1 MRSNE
6 RGANL
11 FHMARTGRRKG
22 KAAPTSKNIDDFG
35 VELTHAGDRR
45 DLIRRIERLKAAL
58 LKIDLDQTDR
68 DLIELGRGAKKNF
81 AQAFSTALAQKTA
94 NVLRAIFPEIL
105 PTEGGEFHESQSTG
119 AGGAKKLDV
128 NYSTKKSGLEL
139 AVSIKTVNFKDEVTN
154 RYTKNTK
161 RIDGELRAEAQDCHR
176 RQPYAVLVAYLFLPL
191 EAATDGDQGKSS
203 LKHNADVVSARGG
216 RKSDQENHSLFE
228 LCFVGLYDDAG
239 KTSFFSP
246 DSVPETGVPDQMIP
260 FSKTIEVVLSA
271 FTARNK
277 RLPTPAARTRK
288 TGKPDA

>member
-1 MRSNE
+1 
-6 RGANL
+6 
-11 FHMARTGRRKG
+11 MARTGRRKG

-35 VELTHAGDRR
+35 AELTHAGDRR

-58 LKIDLDQTDR
+58 LKIELDQTDR
-68 DLIELGRGAKKNF
+68 ALIELGRGAKKNF

-94 NVLRAIFPEIL
+94 NVLRPIFPEIL
-105 PTEGGEFHESQSTG
+105 PTEDGEFHESQSTG

-191 EAATDGDQGKSS
+191 EAATDGDPKGKSS
-203 LKHNADVVSARGG
+203 LKHNAEVVSARGG

-228 LCFVGLYDDAG
+228 LCFIGLYDDAG

-246 DSVPETGVPDQMIP
+246 DSVPEVGVPAQMIS

-271 FTARNK
+271 FTDRNK
-277 RLPTPAARTRK
+277 RLPSPSARTRK
-288 TGKPDA
+288 TGRSDA